1 MNKLVKYI
9 FLSCFLAFS
18 VNGFS
23 QEGYSYK
30 RKIALKKDAVK
41 WNSIEI
47 PDEMYNRIKPDLSDI
62 RIFKHKGNDT
72 VEVRYTVHKNPDF
85 EFDTKQRL
93 KIINQSVSN
102 NKSYFTVQTANQMI
116 NQLGL
121 KFQNEN
127 FDWKVNLEGSHDQ
140 NQWFTVLK
148 DYRILAIR
156 NSEANYRFEDLSF
169 NDSDYKYYR
178 ISVDSKEKPI
188 IKSVHSNHSQS
199 KENLK
204 FRAITVDK
212 LTTKTDK
219 KNKVTT
225 IEFSLKNP
233 LPVYAVLV
241 NTNKTIDY
249 NRTVTVEYV
258 QDSIKTEKGFM
269 KHYSYF
275 SSGILSSERNS
286 ELALSG
292 TDLKFIKD
300 IRITI
305 NNKDNQPLEINSVTL
320 KTLSFN
326 ILFSADNSDWDYYL
340 YYGNKLSSKPSYDAY
355 YSNNVEQNTV
365 LLSNEIQIQKTEE
378 IKQKPLFEN
387 KLWLWGIMVLIIGI
401 LGYFSVKMLSKK
413 E

>member
-9 FLSCFLAFS
+9 FLGFLAFS

-30 RKIALKKDAVK
+30 RKIELKKDAVK

-47 PDEMYNRIKPDLSDI
+47 PDKMYNRIKPDLSDI
-62 RIFKHKGNDT
+62 RIFRSKGNDT
-72 VEVRYTVHKNPDF
+72 VEVRYTIHKNPDF
-85 EFDTKQRL
+85 EFDTKQQL
-93 KIINQSVSN
+93 KIINQSVSD
-102 NKSYFTVQTANQMI
+102 NKSYFTVEAANQTI

-140 NQWFTVLK
+140 NQWFTILK
-148 DYRILAIR
+148 DYRILSIH
-156 NSEANYRFEDLSF
+156 NSETNYRFEDLSF

-204 FRAITVDK
+204 FRTITVDK

-233 LPVYAVLV
+233 LPVYAVSV

-258 QDSIKTEKGFM
+258 QDSIKTEKGFR
-269 KHYSYF
+269 KHYSDF

-305 NNKDNQPLEINSVTL
+305 DNKDNQPLEINSVTL

-326 ILFSADNSDWDYYL
+326 LLFSADDYDWDYYL
-340 YYGNKLSSKPSYDAY
+340 YYGNKSSSKPSYDAY
-355 YSNNVEQNTV
+355 YFNNVEQNTV
-365 LLSNEIQIQKTEE
+365 SLSNEIQIQKTEE

-387 KLWLWGIMVLIIGI
+387 KLWLWGIMVLIIGG
-401 LGYFSVKMLSKK
+401 LGYFSVKMISKK